1 MSPHFLS
8 TSKTWQNNQM
18 TAKIKWS
25 QVPERQGF
33 PTPLL
38 WGQLLVLV
46 VCPSGRKGVG
56 NKIKPKMGNILADA
70 SLFRLAPLREKANQ
84 NDSGP
89 ILLQEK
95 VRSVTLA
102 PSSDGRREPKIW
114 QVDRDTD
121 LQPQLP
127 DSQAMNFKLAS
138 NWCSLQAPGRSKFQS
153 SPEEC
158 TFFPGL
164 KEFSQRIFWRKWS
177 SWSKRYLSTE
187 GCHTW
192 G

>member
-70 SLFRLAPLREKANQ
+70 SLFRLPPLREKANQ

-102 PSSDGRREPKIW
+102 PSSDGRREPKTWKLIVTQICSPNYQILRLW
-114 QVDRDTD
+114 I
-121 LQPQLP
+121 LSWPQTGVL
-127 DSQAMNFKLAS
+127 SKHLAEV
-138 NWCSLQAPGRSKFQS
+138 NS
-153 SPEEC
+153 SPLQRNA
-158 TFFPGL
+158 PSSQVSKNSH
-164 KEFSQRIFWRKWS
+164 KES
-177 SWSKRYLSTE
+177 SE
-187 GCHTW
+187 GNDHH
-192 G
+192 GVKDI